1 MLRLFIII
9 GVFIIVFH
17 FIYKWMKKA
26 INYWNNELS
35 NDSLFDQKEKIKQDK
50 ERFNEDLKNTEKELK
65 VKQKEVEKLKKRL
78 KGKV

>member
-1 MLRLFIII
+1 MLRFIII
-9 GVFIIVFH
+9 FAVFVIVFH

-50 ERFNEDLKNTEKELK
+50 ERFDNEVKNTEQELK
-65 VKQKEVEKLKKRL
+65 NKQKEIEKLKKD
-78 KGKV
+78 